1 MTQEKNSS
9 TCQMHDLLVTY
20 LYGET
25 TPEDSI
31 RFESH
36 LVDCPPCKQELSAF
50 ESVRESLQLWQ
61 LEEAPSMRMALA
73 QSIQPQRSFIA
84 VLKELF
90 LVMPVWAKG
99 LGAIATA
106 MLILAVMGT
115 NISVGKG
122 GFSYSADIL
131 RKNQPPTPIDIQT
144 GLPDVAVTKVDP
156 AIVEQIRSS
165 LLAEVKKEIAASELV
180 QREELKAQLVSLQS
194 QLKDMRAADVV
205 KIATRVQEHNAKLR
219 AIERDLDRREGFGL
233 SDILFSEAN
242 APRTNSRTGS
252 DD

>member
-1 MTQEKNSS
+1 MTQEKLTPN
-9 TCQMHDLLVTY
+9 CKMHEALVTY

-25 TPEDSI
+25 TPEDSL

-36 LVDCPPCKQELSAF
+36 LLDCASCKQELSAF
-50 ESVRESLQLWQ
+50 EGVRESLQLWQ
-61 LEEAPSMRMALA
+61 LKEAPNMRIAVA
-73 QSIQPQRSFIA
+73 QSVQPKRSFIT

-90 LVMPVWAKG
+90 MVMPVWAKG

-115 NISVGKG
+115 HISINKE
-122 GFSYSADIL
+122 GFSLRADIL
-131 RKNQPPTPIDIQT
+131 RKNQLAAPT
-144 GLPDVAVTKVDP
+144 DVQNNASGVTTIDP
-156 AIVEQIRSS
+156 AIVEQIRTN
-165 LLAEVKKEIAASELV
+165 LLAEVKKEIAASVLV
-180 QREELKAQLVSLQS
+180 QKDELNAQLVNLQS
-194 QLKDMRAADVV
+194 QLKDMRAADVL
-205 KIATRVQEHNAKLR
+205 KIAARVQEHNSKLR